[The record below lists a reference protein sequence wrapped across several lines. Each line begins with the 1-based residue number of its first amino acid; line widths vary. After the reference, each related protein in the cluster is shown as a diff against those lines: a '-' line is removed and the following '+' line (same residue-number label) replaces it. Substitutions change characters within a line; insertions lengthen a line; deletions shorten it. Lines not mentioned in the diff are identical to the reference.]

1 MGSFDPI
8 VVMFGQLAYKLK
20 FRKHFSKM
28 RRRFTV
34 CKDYARKKLYEL
46 KYEFA
51 NMTPEQQQTSKNVIH
66 NFLWQAKNEKTGHFF
81 SDDDIIEEMM
91 NFFFAG
97 SETTSAMFT
106 SMMLLTF
113 ENPDVENYI
122 RKKIGEHFNKN
133 EDFTYENL
141 KQMEYIDWIQLE
153 AIRMRVP
160 SVGLFDRLANED
172 VMITDI
178 PIKKGTIVNYF
189 QITNLYDEKLFPEPT
204 KFKPE
209 RWAEKNEHTQ
219 QMLNLVLMTFGS
231 GPRFCLGKN
240 LAMMET
246 KIAFIKFLQR
256 YKNLKMVDENVY

>member
-1 MGSFDPI
+1 
-8 VVMFGQLAYKLK
+8 
-20 FRKHFSKM
+20 M
-28 RRRFTV
+28 RRRFIL
-34 CKDYARKKLYEL
+34 CKEYAAKKLHEI

-51 NMTPEQQQTSKNVIH
+51 NMTPEQQQASKNIIH
-66 NFLWQAKNEKTGHFF
+66 SFLWQAKNEKTGHFF
-81 SDDDIIEEMM
+81 TDEDILEEMI
-91 NFFFAG
+91 NFLFAG

-106 SMMLLTF
+106 SMLLLTF
-113 ENPDVENYI
+113 ENPEVEKVL
-122 RKKIGEHFNKN
+122 RKKIAEHFKTN

-141 KQMEYIDWIQLE
+141 RQMEYIDWIQLE
-153 AIRMRVP
+153 AVRMRVP
-160 SVGLFDRLANED
+160 SVGLFDRLATED

-178 PIKKGTIVNYF
+178 PIKKDTVVNYF

-246 KIAFIKFLQR
+246 KIALIKFLQR
-256 YKNLKMVDENVY
+256 YKNLKTVEDSIY